1 MFLKPSQ
8 FTVATQTHDYPE
20 WHLGREEYAVWYL
33 EIHQPELL
41 EYLTQLRAEFADFLF
56 QPNTRQFHIT
66 LFICGF
72 FTQQNPVLND
82 DFSMQ
87 QLQQQLQRLKNENI
101 QPFQLNVGNIQS
113 FESALFVDVL
123 DPENSL
129 SKIRNLL
136 SENHHEIAPLIYHPH
151 ITLGLYKSTFKSE
164 KIFAK
169 IASMQPQKF
178 EISVEHL
185 SFGLYKAK
193 QLQGRLYPYQQFY
206 LSKK

>member
-1 MFLKPSQ
+1 MTIP
-8 FTVATQTHDYPE
+8 TQTHDYPE

-41 EYLTQLRAEFADFLF
+41 EYLTQLRAEFSEFLF

-72 FTQQNPVLND
+72 FTQQDPVLND
-82 DFSMQ
+82 DFSIK
-87 QLQQQLQRLKNENI
+87 QLQQQLKCLKNENI
-101 QPFQLNVGNIQS
+101 ETFQLTVGNIQS

-123 DPENSL
+123 DCQNSL
-129 SKIRNLL
+129 SKIRNLF
-136 SENHHEIAPLIYHPH
+136 SKTHHEIAPLNYHPH
-151 ITLGLYKSTFKSE
+151 ITIGIYKEVFKSE
-164 KIFAK
+164 RIFAK
-169 IASMQPQKF
+169 IAAITPQKF

-193 QLQGRLYPYQQFY
+193 QLQGQLYPYQQFY
-206 LSKK
+206 LAKNDR

>member
-1 MFLKPSQ
+1 MTIP
-8 FTVATQTHDYPE
+8 TQTHDYPE
-20 WHLGREEYAVWYL
+20 WHLGREEYAIWYL

-41 EYLTQLRAEFADFLF
+41 EYLTQLRAEFSEFLF

-72 FTQQNPVLND
+72 LTQQDPVLND
-82 DFSMQ
+82 DFSIEQLTQ
-87 QLQQQLQRLKNENI
+87 QLQQLKNENI
-101 QPFQLNVGNIQS
+101 QPFQLTAGNIQS

-123 DPENSL
+123 DHQNSL
-129 SKIRNLL
+129 SRIRSLF
-136 SENHHEIAPLIYHPH
+136 SKTHDEIAPLNYHAH
-151 ITLGLYKSTFKSE
+151 ITIGLYHTAFKSE
-164 KIFAK
+164 QIFAK
-169 IASMQPQKF
+169 IASITLQKF

-193 QLQGRLYPYQQFY
+193 QLQGQLYPYQQFS